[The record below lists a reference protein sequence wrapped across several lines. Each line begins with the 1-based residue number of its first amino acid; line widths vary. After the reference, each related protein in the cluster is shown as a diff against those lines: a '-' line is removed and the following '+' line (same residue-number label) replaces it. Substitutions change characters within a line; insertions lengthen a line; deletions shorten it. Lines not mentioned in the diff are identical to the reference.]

1 MGIKIN
7 ALDFDVSG
15 EINLH
20 GFLGLSDTIRP
31 GYKNITVNVDLDA
44 DAPGDKLKELLE
56 YAKKTSPVLD
66 IITNPVPVYI
76 KMN

>member
-7 ALDFDVSG
+7 ALDFDVTG
-15 EINLH
+15 EIDLH

-44 DAPGDKLKELLE
+44 DAPGDKLNELLTIV
-56 YAKKTSPVLD
+56 KKTSPVLD

>member
-44 DAPGDKLKELLE
+44 DAPGDKLNELLTIV
-56 YAKKTSPVLD
+56 KKTSPVLD